1 MENHEFDIG
10 KIFYFKKKLIFG
22 TIAIIVGVFII
33 GINFKFDIERV
44 QGKYKSLPAV
54 ITDYEEVEIAD
65 EDDIYVHYY
74 KYKYGYEENGRTGL
88 FKGSANMFKPQ
99 IGKKVYLYRNKN
111 TNKIRES
118 PKISVFYGVVCIC
131 AGAILIFWNRVD
143 NLNRE
148 RIRRISGR

>member
-1 MENHEFDIG
+1 MC
-10 KIFYFKKKLIFG
+10 
-22 TIAIIVGVFII
+22 VII

-54 ITDYEEVEIAD
+54 ITGCEEVEALWLCYC
-65 EDDIYVHYY
+65 EYR
-74 KYKYGYEENGRTGL
+74 YEENGRTEH
-88 FKGSANMFKPQ
+88 FKGSATIMFNPY
-99 IGKKVYLYRNKN
+99 IWKKEVYLYRNKK
-111 TNKIRES
+111 TNKLRES

-131 AGAILIFWNRVD
+131 AGVILIFWNHVD